1 MDIRLKT
8 APYTFDGMEMTLCCN
23 MNVLADVQEYFD
35 GSFGRAL
42 EKRRTLQANI
52 VFLTA
57 MINDYLDSIGSTKRY
72 EVREVGRKLPTLPA
86 ATRELSDIITCLVSS
101 ALIQKEKSEDE
112 EKNLNATQNPSL

>member
-57 MINDYLDSIGSTKRY
+57 MINDYLDSIGSTKHY

-86 ATRELSDIITCLVSS
+86 ATRELSNIITCLVSS
-101 ALIQKEKSEDE
+101 ALIQKEKNEDE
-112 EKNLNATQNPSL
+112 EKNLNATQNPNL

>member
-35 GSFGRAL
+35 GNFGRAL

-57 MINDYLDSIGSTKRY
+57 MINDYLDSVGSTKRY

-101 ALIQKEKSEDE
+101 ALIKKEKNEDE
-112 EKNLNATQNPSL
+112 EKNLNATQNPNL

>member
-8 APYTFDGMEMTLCCN
+8 APYTYDGMEMTLCCN

-57 MINDYLDSIGSTKRY
+57 MINDYLDSVGSTKRY

-101 ALIQKEKSEDE
+101 ALIKKEKNEDE
-112 EKNLNATQNPSL
+112 EKNLNATQNPNL

>member
-8 APYTFDGMEMTLCCN
+8 APYTFDGEKMTLCCN

-35 GSFGRAL
+35 GNFGRAL
-42 EKRRTLQANI
+42 EKRRTLQSNI

-86 ATRELSDIITCLVSS
+86 ATRELSDMIACLVSS
-101 ALIQKEKSEDE
+101 ALLQKDKNEDDE
-112 EKNLNATQNPSL
+112 EKNLITT

>member
-57 MINDYLDSIGSTKRY
+57 MINDYLDSIGSTN
-72 EVREVGRKLPTLPA
+72 VMKLERWA
-86 ATRELSDIITCLVSS
+86 ANCPPCPPRRG
-101 ALIQKEKSEDE
+101 
-112 EKNLNATQNPSL
+112 N

>member
-35 GSFGRAL
+35 GNFGRAL

-101 ALIQKEKSEDE
+101 ALIKKEKNEDE
-112 EKNLNATQNPSL
+112 EKNLNATQNPNL

>member
-52 VFLTA
+52 GFLTA

-86 ATRELSDIITCLVSS
+86 ATAHSPYARAKSDV
-101 ALIQKEKSEDE
+101 
-112 EKNLNATQNPSL
+112 

>member
-35 GSFGRAL
+35 GNFGRAL

-86 ATRELSDIITCLVSS
+86 AMRELSDIITCLVSS
-101 ALIQKEKSEDE
+101 ALIKKEKNEDE
-112 EKNLNATQNPSL
+112 EKNLNATQNPNL

>member
-8 APYTFDGMEMTLCCN
+8 APYTFDGMEVTLCCN

-35 GSFGRAL
+35 GNFGRAL

-72 EVREVGRKLPTLPA
+72 EVREWA
-86 ATRELSDIITCLVSS
+86 ANCPPCPPRRG
-101 ALIQKEKSEDE
+101 
-112 EKNLNATQNPSL
+112 N

>member
-8 APYTFDGMEMTLCCN
+8 APYTFDGMEMNLCCN

-86 ATRELSDIITCLVSS
+86 ATRELSNIITCLVSS
-101 ALIQKEKSEDE
+101 ALIQKEKNEDE
-112 EKNLNATQNPSL
+112 EKNLNATQNPGL

>member
-101 ALIQKEKSEDE
+101 ALIKKEKNEDE
-112 EKNLNATQNPSL
+112 EKNLNATQNPNL